1 MNVKRITSILFIL
14 LGYIALAGAMQ
25 SIISHFTPTKPE
37 LPYAEVRIDADKH
50 VQVLICKDWVLKP
63 ENMDFASSSA
73 SAEVGQDVYYWID
86 LNGMSESELFTKMK
100 VHANGPVPQHDY
112 HGIIRWAH
120 DQKQISINLHR
131 AASTSASTPF
141 GGNGTYVIRKI
152 TSEPF
157 MQENS
162 N

>member
-25 SIISHFTPTKPE
+25 SIISHLTPTKPE

-50 VQVLICKDWVLKP
+50 VQVLICKDWVPKP
-63 ENMDFASSSA
+63 EGTDFANAST

-86 LNGMSESELFTKMK
+86 LNGVSESELFTQME

-112 HGIIRWAH
+112 RGIIRWAH
-120 DQKQISINLHR
+120 GQKQISINLRR
-131 AASTSASTPF
+131 AASASTPF
-141 GGNGTYVIRKI
+141 GANGTYVIRKI

-157 MQENS
+157 MKENS
-162 N
+162 D